1 MPGRT
6 YGSLV
11 FAVSNRDEPLPWRG
25 ITVLTRAL
33 ILDLL
38 YPQAFEVEIV
48 AGSEQVA
55 FQVSGTPIQVQERLK
70 EIADVV
76 SDLSQTTVDAF
87 AKTKER
93 VSRSSSI
100 GPTLEPGVLS
110 VRYGL
115 ADIGLE
121 DIASRALEAMTLETV
136 TTWAAEWFVA
146 ENADVT
152 MSKPLPASFDVNL
165 PGRHSAV
172 TRGSF
177 AVSALDRPTLTS
189 VGYDSLVLSLVMPS
203 ATADV
208 VYLPVLHELYD
219 STVMRHG
226 FAENVSAARPMRVDA
241 SQSHLKFRFHKVDRA
256 KSVERIVTALRKIAR
271 AGVAA
276 ESLSLA
282 VERLRTRYEEP
293 ASVDVRLGRQ
303 SGAALRGITDA
314 GLAEELQTVLQLS
327 SNDVASAV
335 ENALPTLLV
344 SVDSQRPDIV
354 QTLARKNRLE
364 LDLNHRD
371 LVRSTTGTTP
381 ARLNDVMTFTTDS
394 IAGEGETVALS
405 SEGLFFT
412 SARGNT
418 KIDFADIRLIGDDRP
433 WSVVLIDQGGRT
445 ETLSQENWDIDF
457 LDALIDA
464 APRDRIEVW

>member
-1 MPGRT
+1 M
-6 YGSLV
+6 
-11 FAVSNRDEPLPWRG
+11 
-25 ITVLTRAL
+25 
-33 ILDLL
+33 
-38 YPQAFEVEIV
+38 
-48 AGSEQVA
+48 
-55 FQVSGTPIQVQERLK
+55 
-70 EIADVV
+70 
-76 SDLSQTTVDAF
+76 LSS
-87 AKTKER
+87 KTKER

-136 TTWAAEWFVA
+136 TAWAAKWFVT
-146 ENADVT
+146 ENAAVT
-152 MSKPLPASFDVNL
+152 TSKPLPASFDLNL

-177 AVSALDRPTLTS
+177 AVSALDGPALTS

-208 VYLPVLHELYD
+208 VYLPVLGELYD

-226 FAENVSAARPMRVDA
+226 FAENVSAARPMRVDV
-241 SQSHLKFRFHKVDRA
+241 SQSHLKFRFDKVGRT
-256 KSVERIVTALRKIAR
+256 KSVERVVTALRRIAR
-271 AGVAA
+271 VGVAA

-282 VERLRTRYEEP
+282 VERLQTRYEEP

-303 SGAALRGITDA
+303 CGAALRGITDS
-314 GLAEELQTVLQLS
+314 GLADELQTVQHLS

-335 ENALPTLLV
+335 KNALPTLLV
-344 SVDSQRPDIV
+344 GVDSHRPDIV

-364 LDLNHRD
+364 LDLYRRD
-371 LVRSTTGTTP
+371 SIRSTTATSVRREGEIKTF
-381 ARLNDVMTFTTDS
+381 MTDRV
-394 IAGEGETVALS
+394 AGEAETVALS

-412 SARGNT
+412 TARGNT
-418 KIDFADIRLIGDDRP
+418 KIDFADIKIIGDDRP
-433 WSVVLIDQGGRT
+433 WSVMLIDQSGRT
-445 ETLSQENWDIDF
+445 ETLSQQDWDIDF

-464 APRDRIEVW
+464 APQDRTETW